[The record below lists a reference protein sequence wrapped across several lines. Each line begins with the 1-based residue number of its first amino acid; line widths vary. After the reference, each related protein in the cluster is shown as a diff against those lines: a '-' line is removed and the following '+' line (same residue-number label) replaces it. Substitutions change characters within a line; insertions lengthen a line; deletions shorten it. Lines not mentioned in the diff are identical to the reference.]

1 MMSVSSLFHCL
12 ELTAAGS
19 NITTIRISITYINIL
34 IMPSN
39 NPAQDFIDDLF
50 AHIADDAITA
60 LLEHDTSHVEDDED
74 QLTYLMQER

>member
-1 MMSVSSLFHCL
+1 MNAYLQSHCL
-12 ELTAAGS
+12 AITAAGS
-19 NITTIRISITYINIL
+19 NITTIRISITYINSL
-34 IMPSN
+34 IMSSN

-60 LLEHDTSHVEDDED
+60 LLEHDTSHVEEDED

>member
-1 MMSVSSLFHCL
+1 MNASLQSHCL
-12 ELTAAGS
+12 AITAAGS
-19 NITTIRISITYINIL
+19 NITTIHISITYINIL
-34 IMPSN
+34 IMSSN

-60 LLEHDTSHVEDDED
+60 LLEHDTSHVEEDED

>member
-1 MMSVSSLFHCL
+1 MNAYLQSHCL
-12 ELTAAGS
+12 VITAVGFS
-19 NITTIRISITYINIL
+19 ITTIHISITYINSPM
-34 IMPSN
+34 MPSN

-60 LLEHDTSHVEDDED
+60 LLEHDTSHVEEDED

>member
-1 MMSVSSLFHCL
+1 MNAYLQSQNLVI
-12 ELTAAGS
+12 TAAGYS
-19 NITTIRISITYINIL
+19 ITTIHILITYINIL
-34 IMPSN
+34 IMSSN

-60 LLEHDTSHVEDDED
+60 LLEHDTSHVEEDED

>member
-1 MMSVSSLFHCL
+1 MMSVSSLFHCP

-19 NITTIRISITYINIL
+19 SIATIRISITYINIL

-60 LLEHDTSHVEDDED
+60 LLEHDTSHVEEDEE

>member
-1 MMSVSSLFHCL
+1 M
-12 ELTAAGS
+12 
-19 NITTIRISITYINIL
+19 
-34 IMPSN
+34 IMRSN

-60 LLEHDTSHVEDDED
+60 LLEHDTSHVEEDED

>member
-1 MMSVSSLFHCL
+1 MNAYLQSHYLVI
-12 ELTAAGS
+12 TAAGFS
-19 NITTIRISITYINIL
+19 ITTIHISITYINIL
-34 IMPSN
+34 IMSSN

-60 LLEHDTSHVEDDED
+60 LLEHDTSHVEEDED